1 MHVNRDNIN
10 QEVFHSSIPVILDF
24 YSDSCMPCR
33 VIAPILDDISNEY
46 SNKIKVCKL
55 NINEYSDVAE
65 KYGVM
70 AVPTLM
76 YIKSG
81 REINRTIGL
90 IEKEEILRMINL

>member
-76 YIKSG
+76 YIKNG